1 MKKNMG
7 TLDRTVR
14 ILIAIILGIL
24 ILTGK
29 NFWNTCLGLRHNI
42 CGIFAYKH
50 YWMVPALCAPWYI
63 YYKERR

>member
-7 TLDRTVR
+7 ALDRTVR

-29 NFWNTCLGLRHNI
+29 ISGTL
-42 CGIFAYKH
+42 A
-50 YWMVPALCAPWYI
+50 
-63 YYKERR
+63 